1 MSRIT
6 RLLLASAVLAGLALP
21 AAAENTLRW
30 GASRDIGSLDPYS
43 YGDSFT
49 LGVLNHVYEGLVR
62 YNRDLK
68 IEPALATSWE
78 IVSSTTWRF
87 SLRQGV
93 KFHDGQDFT
102 AEDVQASLVRAT
114 DPKSPLR
121 GNIPAYKASRVIGF
135 ASVLPGEGKSTTA
148 SNFAA
153 LLAASGRRT
162 LLIDA
167 DMRNPGL
174 SRALLRPPETGLVDV
189 LAGTTAWHGALLQD
203 KYTQTIL
210 LPSVLRRNFTPTAEL
225 LAGAESA
232 TLIRE
237 AREHFDYIVVD
248 LPPLGAL
255 LDARAFEPICDA
267 FIIVAEWGRTPR
279 ELLRS
284 ALESHR
290 EIGSKAAGVI
300 LTKTDMQKLG
310 LYGSVA
316 GPEQYAGHYGAYYND
331 KS

>member
-1 MSRIT
+1 
-6 RLLLASAVLAGLALP
+6 
-21 AAAENTLRW
+21 
-30 GASRDIGSLDPYS
+30 
-43 YGDSFT
+43 
-49 LGVLNHVYEGLVR
+49 
-62 YNRDLK
+62 
-68 IEPALATSWE
+68 
-78 IVSSTTWRF
+78 
-87 SLRQGV
+87 
-93 KFHDGQDFT
+93 
-102 AEDVQASLVRAT
+102 
-114 DPKSPLR
+114 
-121 GNIPAYKASRVIGF
+121 
-135 ASVLPGEGKSTTA
+135 
-148 SNFAA
+148 
-153 LLAASGRRT
+153 
-162 LLIDA
+162 
-167 DMRNPGL
+167 MRNPGL

-310 LYGSVA
+310 LYGSAA
-316 GPEQYAGHYGAYYND
+316 GPEQYAGHYGAYYSD